1 MSTANDEAEIGRT
14 KLQGDE
20 ENGSQHP
27 DEKEEEEEGE
37 EGDEDEPPRSLSGPG
52 PPELEDRHGDEDNLS
67 AENARSRT
75 RSGYGSTLL
84 KNSNIKLSMNAG
96 RPSSAD
102 GSLSIPDDTSSL
114 QVMISYRA
122 LPTAID
128 CGNSNPKYHL
138 LAETHALFLIIQ
150 VLPRLYA
157 LLTVDS
163 RPEVRSFR
171 SNRLELFRR
180 RS

>member
-27 DEKEEEEEGE
+27 DEEEEEEEEEEEKEGE
-37 EGDEDEPPRSLSGPG
+37 EGEEDEPSRRLSGPS

-67 AENARSRT
+67 TESARSRT
-75 RSGYGSTLL
+75 RSGYGSNLL
-84 KNSNIKLSMNAG
+84 KNSNTKSSMDAG

-128 CGNSNPKYHL
+128 
-138 LAETHALFLIIQ
+138 
-150 VLPRLYA
+150 
-157 LLTVDS
+157 
-163 RPEVRSFR
+163 
-171 SNRLELFRR
+171 
-180 RS
+180 